1 MWNSTSIDLKNRHRA
16 RWVALLVGAVILSI
30 TGSALAE
37 KRIVVLDF
45 VGPRTAKYQAAVTTM
60 IKKKHT
66 VITGKS
72 YARTARKLDAAK
84 PTTTNVAAVAQE
96 LEADGVLIGIV
107 KKKRGRYTLRLRLRT
122 GADGEFTET
131 TVKADSKKP
140 RLTAAQVRRVR
151 RELLAAIDELP
162 ALAPP
167 PAAGDDDDDDDDDYG
182 RGDDDDDDDDGR
194 GDDDDGGDTKVK
206 KPGGADSTLTEA
218 EKADLDVRG
227 RAMDIAAGLSF
238 SARTL
243 SFTVRD
249 GLGDLAPRGYEG
261 TLVAGANIFG
271 ELYPLA
277 FNRKKKSVLHNVG
290 VTFAYDQVVKIES
303 RMLYDDGSGTPA
315 EAILPTTQSRWGVG
329 LVYRHNLG
337 KKPTS
342 PTIKAAFRYSS
353 FGFVIDKAA
362 APGGV
367 TVDIPNMEYV
377 YYDPGLALRFP
388 VNPQIAL
395 LADARF
401 LLVTGAGDMQ
411 QASEYGASTIT
422 GYDVDVGFEYKLN
435 ANACVRAGGRFTGIS
450 LDFDGSGTLTT
461 DRDGDGN
468 SQDVLSA
475 SDQFVGGYLVAGYL
489 F

>member
-1 MWNSTSIDLKNRHRA
+1 MWNSTLIDLTNRLRTRLA
-16 RWVALLVGAVILSI
+16 TLLVGAVVLSV
-30 TGSALAE
+30 TGTALAE

-45 VGPRTAKYQAAVTTM
+45 VGPRTAKYQKAVTKM
-60 IKKKHT
+60 IEKKHT
-66 VITGKS
+66 VVAGKTYS
-72 YARTARKLDAAK
+72 RTARKLDAAK
-84 PTTTNVAAVAQE
+84 PTSDNVSAVARE

-107 KKKRGRYTLRLRLRT
+107 KKRRGRYTLRLRLRT
-122 GADGEFTET
+122 GADGEFSET

-162 ALAPP
+162 PLPSGEP
-167 PAAGDDDDDDDDDYG
+167 DYGDDDDDDDYGDDDDDDDDR
-182 RGDDDDDDDDGR
+182 RGDDDDDD
-194 GDDDDGGDTKVK
+194 GDAKVSK
-206 KPGGADSTLTEA
+206 KSADSPLTEA

-227 RAMDIAAGLSF
+227 RAMDIAAGMSF

-261 TLVAGANIFG
+261 TLVAGAYIFG

-277 FNRKKKSVLHNVG
+277 FNRKKKSALHNVG
-290 VTFAYDQVVKIES
+290 VTFAYDQVLKIES

-329 LVYRHNLG
+329 LVYRHNFG

-342 PTIKAAFRYSS
+342 PTIKAALRYSS
-353 FGFVIDKAA
+353 FSFVIDKAA

-388 VNPQIAL
+388 VNPKIAL

-401 LLVTGAGDMQ
+401 LLITGAGDMQ

-422 GYDVDVGFEYKLN
+422 GYDFDVGFEYKVN
-435 ANACVRAGGRFTGIS
+435 PKASVRVGGRFTGIN
-450 LDFDGSGTLTT
+450 LDFDGSGALTT
-461 DRDGDGN
+461 DRDGDGS

-475 SDQFVGGYLVAGYL
+475 SDQFVGGYVVAGYL